1 MGLSDPVREARR
13 RPSAQWRLSLTKSSG
28 KQRGRTMVFTL
39 IKVAAVAG
47 IAAVVIA
54 ALPDIKRYVAMST
67 I

>member
-1 MGLSDPVREARR
+1 
-13 RPSAQWRLSLTKSSG
+13 
-28 KQRGRTMVFTL
+28 MVFTL

-54 ALPDIKRYVAMST
+54 ALPDIKRYVEMST